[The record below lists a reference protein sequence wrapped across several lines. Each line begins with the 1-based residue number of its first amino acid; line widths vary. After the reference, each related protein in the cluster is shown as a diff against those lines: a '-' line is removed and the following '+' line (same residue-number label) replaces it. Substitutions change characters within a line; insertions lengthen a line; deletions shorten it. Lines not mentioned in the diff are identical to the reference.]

1 MILFEDRDD
10 AYNQLIQQL
19 PVARMKKEE
28 WVLLAVSQG
37 GVFFTDKIAKLIGGK
52 ADYLFTEKITAPNNK
67 ECIIAMVSETEEIV
81 INEQLIDS
89 FGITPDYVY
98 GEAKRKYDEKIL
110 TYLYKYRKG
119 DMVSNLKDKNILL
132 LDEGADTGM
141 TLMAS
146 LKTVIAMDVAKV
158 AVALPVVPE
167 SIAVELSKIVDEVY
181 FAHTIK
187 NYVDVYTYYR
197 ELPEFDALSFGEL
210 NDKYC
215 RLKY

>member
-1 MILFEDRDD
+1 MILFENRDD
-10 AYNQLIQQL
+10 AYRQLVQQM
-19 PVARMKKEE
+19 PTDRMKKEE
-28 WVLLAVSQG
+28 WVVLAVSQG
-37 GVFFTDKIAKLIGGK
+37 GVYFADKIARTIGGK
-52 ADYLFTEKITAPNNK
+52 ADFLFTEKITAPNNK
-67 ECIIAMVSETEEIV
+67 QCTIAMVSETEEIV
-81 INEQLIDS
+81 VNERLIDS
-89 FGITPDYVY
+89 FGITLDYVY
-98 GEAKRKYDEKIL
+98 GEAKRKYDDKIL
-110 TYLYKYRKG
+110 AYLYKYRKG

-132 LDEGADTGM
+132 VDEGADTGM

-146 LKTVIAMDVAKV
+146 LKTVISLKVAKV

-197 ELPEFDALSFGEL
+197 ELPEFDALSLGEM
-210 NDKYC
+210 NEKFC